1 LSQKDQFFAIFLHKY
16 CKSYNIGHPGW
27 SIASTRSSFFK
38 AFSIFKEKLQQ
49 KKTVFKV

>member
-16 CKSYNIGHPGW
+16 CNIGHPGW